1 MQQPPSRKR
10 FASARQS
17 ASAADGLAVAF
28 HFYSEG
34 KLAEAEAQLR
44 WVLQVA
50 PKHPEA
56 LHLLGVIAHHAGRTE
71 LGVQLLQQA
80 VEIAPGE
87 ARFHANLA
95 EMCRILNRLDDALA
109 HGERAVA
116 LAPDLA
122 MAHSNLGIACYE
134 KGDLDRARVCQERAL
149 ALEPNFPAALNNLG
163 SILRDREDRAGA
175 IAHYRRALA
184 IAPGYAESASNLG
197 SVLTEDGQP
206 EEALKVLLPLV
217 QSRPEYAEAHCNIAT
232 AFLATEDLDRADFG
246 FKRALALRP
255 EYPQAQ
261 IGLARVLQER
271 GELQQAEA
279 AARRAVALAPRKAE
293 AHNLLAGILG
303 ELGYPEQA
311 GEAYARALELD
322 PQLKV
327 AWLGRGH
334 LRMENGDL
342 KGAGDDFG
350 HVLAMDPEDLGAR
363 LALAQLS
370 KVKAGDANMAALVAL
385 EAAGGLPETKALP
398 LHFALGKCYEDTGQY
413 DLAFH
418 HYHEGCRLKRKR
430 LQYSAEESDLAV
442 RNIIAFFTAE
452 RIAQLGGAGC
462 DSALPIFVLGMPRSG
477 TTLTES
483 ILASH
488 PMVYGA
494 GELPDLMEIAARPR
508 GGVAGYPLNLQGITQ
523 AELKAM
529 GEHYAVAL
537 QARAPG
543 SPRITDKM
551 PANFNC
557 VGLIHLMLPRARIVH
572 VRRNP
577 VDTCLSCYTR
587 LFNRSQHQ
595 SYDLVEIG
603 RYYRGYAQL
612 MAHWRAVLPAGS
624 LYNLDYEALVA
635 DPEPQARALLDYCGL
650 EWDDACLQF
659 HKTERHVRTA
669 SVTQV
674 RQPMYRTSVEKWR
687 LYERHLGPLLD
698 TLGELVPQ

>member
-1 MQQPPSRKR
+1 MAFR
-10 FASARQS
+10 FYA
-17 ASAADGLAVAF
+17 
-28 HFYSEG
+28 EG
-34 KLAEAEAQLR
+34 RLAEAEAQLR
-44 WVLQVA
+44 RVLQAA
-50 PKHPEA
+50 PNQPAA
-56 LHLLGVIAHHAGRTE
+56 LHLLGVIAHHAGKTE
-71 LGVQLLQQA
+71 QGAQLLRQA

-87 ARFHANLA
+87 AQFHANLA
-95 EMCRILNRLDDALA
+95 EMYRILNRLDESLA
-109 HGERAVA
+109 HGEKAVA
-116 LAPDLA
+116 LAPGLA

-134 KGDLDRARVCQERAL
+134 KGDLERARACQERAL
-149 ALEPNFPAALNNLG
+149 AIDPNFPAALNNLG
-163 SILRDREDRAGA
+163 SILRDRDDRAGA

-184 IAPGYAESASNLG
+184 ISPGYAESASNLG
-197 SVLTEDGQP
+197 SVLTEDGQT
-206 EEALKVLLPLV
+206 EDALKVLLPLV

-232 AFLATEDLDRADFG
+232 AFLALEDLDKADFG
-246 FKRALALRP
+246 FKRALTLRP

-293 AHNLLAGILG
+293 AHSLLAGLLG
-303 ELGYPEQA
+303 ETGYPEQA
-311 GEAYARALELD
+311 GESYARALELD
-322 PQLKV
+322 PKLKA

-342 KGAGDDFG
+342 KGAAADFG

-363 LALAQLS
+363 LALAQLN
-370 KVKAGDANMAALVAL
+370 KVKAGDSNMAALVAC
-385 EAAGGLPETKALP
+385 EGAGGLPETKALP

-418 HYHEGCRLKRKR
+418 HYREGCRLKRKR
-430 LQYSAEESDLAV
+430 LQYSADDSDHAV
-442 RNIIAFFTAE
+442 RNIQAFFTAE
-452 RIAQLGGAGC
+452 RIAQLRGGGC
-462 DSALPIFVLGMPRSG
+462 DSPLAIFVLGMPRSG

-529 GEHYAVAL
+529 GEEYSGSL

-557 VGLIHLMLPRARIVH
+557 LGLIHLMLPRARIVH

-624 LYNLDYEALVA
+624 FYDLDYEALVA

-687 LYERHLGPLLD
+687 HYERHLGPLLE
-698 TLGELVPQ
+698 TLGELVPR